1 MARLVRPAEYMAR
14 TRAIG
19 TATGLLLAQQWDR
32 PGLWVD
38 KLTTAA
44 AMLAVGQTRAAGL
57 ADGYV
62 SAAVG
67 GSDSRIV
74 AEAFGGVASDGRPL
88 PSLLAGASVA
98 ANAVEVDRARE
109 VAKSWLLMVAMTQ
122 VADAARASLRS
133 AMAVRDAAGVRVAS
147 QPCCGRCAVLN
158 GRVYSWRADFQ
169 RHPRCDCTYQP
180 ARRGETP
187 DVPEVPLDQIR
198 GLSQADRQAVEMG
211 ADLSRVVNAQ
221 RGMYSTRIYGQ
232 DVKATFD
239 STARRRSAFPVRDHP
254 NTVRLRPE
262 SILAHA
268 KDPED
273 AARLLARFGYIR

>member
-1 MARLVRPAEYMAR
+1 MVRLVRPAEYMAR

-19 TATGLLLAQQWDR
+19 TTTGLLLAQQWDR
-32 PGLWVD
+32 PGLWAD

-44 AMLAVGQTRAAGL
+44 ALLTVGQTRAAGL

-74 AEAFGGVASDGRPL
+74 AESFGGVASDGRPL

-109 VAKSWLLMVAMTQ
+109 VAKAWLLMAAMTQ

-133 AMAVRDAAGVRVAS
+133 AMAVRDASGVRVAS

-158 GRVYSWRADFQ
+158 GRVYSWRADFP
-169 RHPRCDCTYQP
+169 RHPRCDCTYEP
-180 ARRGETP
+180 SRHGETAE
-187 DVPEVPLDQIR
+187 VLEVPLDQIR
-198 GLSQADRQAVEMG
+198 GLSQADRQAIEMG
-211 ADLSRVVNAQ
+211 ADRSRVINST
-221 RGMYSTRIYGQ
+221 RGMYTTRIHGQ
-232 DVKATFD
+232 DVKATLD
-239 STARRRSAFPVRDHP
+239 STARRRSAFPLRDNPHA
-254 NTVRLRPE
+254 VRLRPE

-268 KDPED
+268 KDSED